1 MAATLIYLKS
11 KLLVPPDEADEQL
24 DEEGEA
30 LRHELEERLREY
42 ARIKTLGSW
51 LAEQEA
57 QQALIWGRTGNEL
70 RLLELMDLSVHQL
83 EKALKRLIN
92 EQARRKPREVQP
104 EPMSLLERMR
114 SEERR
119 VGKECRSRWE

>member
-1 MAATLIYLKS
+1 RAINEQDVAPLEAVEFRDLETAGACLVMAATLIYLKS

-57 QQALIWGRTGNEL
+57 QQALIWGRTGNDL
-70 RLLELMDLSVHQL
+70 PPPDDVPLGDLSAHQPDD
-83 EKALKRLIN
+83 A
-92 EQARRKPREVQP
+92 QKPTH
-104 EPMSLLERMR
+104 S
-114 SEERR
+114 S
-119 VGKECRSRWE
+119 